1 MPTNSNYLKAS
12 ELLEAGR
19 ANVFSKNFYS
29 SLAQYDAVDALSFN
43 EGPAVI
49 QNIIGINTSSIA
61 TADVDQ
67 FRQGVEITQNKHTF
81 GLVKILAGTPGHF
94 VKPLC
99 YGVSE
104 KDIVST
110 KFFVE
115 LDRFDSISFISQQ
128 DEIIYPEQNL
138 TFPIIVLDVDDI
150 DFNFNSILEPLS
162 IRKVASLKSTEFP
175 YEFRSTK
182 GSFESGNAEPF
193 SLSNDQVLTVDY
205 WDTKENVMWYLDAF
219 EHMNTTGSIIQSMG
233 YVNGNLN
240 KIDSFDDSKVYK
252 KTFGISST
260 TMGADMLNAIMM
272 MSSST
277 SNYVPPGKKS
287 ATSGF
292 VFDNVGYPGTDS
304 IAFGGMTY

>member
-1 MPTNSNYLKAS
+1 MPTNSEYIKAN

-19 ANVFSKNFYS
+19 SNVFTKNYYS
-29 SLAQYDAVDALSFN
+29 SLAQYEVADSLIFN

-49 QNIIGINTSSIA
+49 QNFIGINTSSIA
-61 TADVDQ
+61 TSNIDQ
-67 FRQGVEITQNKHTF
+67 FRQGVEITQGKHTY

-99 YGVSE
+99 HGVSE
-104 KDIVST
+104 DDIVST

-115 LDRFDSISFISQQ
+115 LDKFDGVNFIAQQ
-128 DEIIYPEQNL
+128 DEILYPEQNL
-138 TFPIIVLDVDDI
+138 TFPILVLDIDDI
-150 DFNFNSILEPLS
+150 DFNFNGILEPLS
-162 IRKVASLKSTEFP
+162 IRRVAALKSVEFP
-175 YEFRSTK
+175 HEFRSTK

-193 SLSNDQVLTVDY
+193 TLSNDQVLTVDY
-205 WDTKENVMWYLDAF
+205 WDTKEKVEWYLDEF
-219 EHMNTTGSIIQSMG
+219 DSISTGSFIQATLG

-240 KIDSFDDSKVYK
+240 KISSFDDSKIY
-252 KTFGISST
+252 KTFGISSSS
-260 TMGADMLNAIMM
+260 MGKDMFNAILA

-277 SNYVPPGKKS
+277 SNYVPLGKKS

-292 VFDNVGYPGTDS
+292 VFDNTGYPGTDS

>member
-1 MPTNSNYLKAS
+1 MPTNSEYLKAN

-29 SLAQYDAVDALSFN
+29 SLAQYETVDSQAYN

-49 QNIIGINTSSIA
+49 QNVVGINTSSIV
-61 TADVDQ
+61 TTSVDQ
-67 FRQGVEITQNKHTF
+67 FRQGVEITQDKHTY

-94 VKPLC
+94 VKPLA
-99 YGVSE
+99 YGISE
-104 KDIVST
+104 DDIVST
-110 KFFVE
+110 KFYVE
-115 LDRFDSISFISQQ
+115 LDRFDSITFISQQ
-128 DEIIYPEQNL
+128 DEVIYPEQNL
-138 TFPIIVLDVDDI
+138 TFPITVLDVDDI
-150 DFNFNSILEPLS
+150 DFNFNGILEPLS
-162 IRKVASLKSTEFP
+162 IRKVAALKTTEFP

-182 GSFESGNAEPF
+182 GSFGIGNAEPF
-193 SLSNDQVLTVDY
+193 TLANDQVLSLDY
-205 WDTKENVMWYLDAF
+205 WSVEENEAWYLDAI
-219 EHMNTTGSIIQSMG
+219 EYMSTSGEIIQTMG

-240 KIDSFDDSKVYK
+240 KIASFDDSKVYQ
-252 KTFGISST
+252 KTFGISSSS
-260 TMGADMLNAIMM
+260 MGQDMLNALLT

-292 VFDNVGYPGTDS
+292 IFDNAGYPGTDS